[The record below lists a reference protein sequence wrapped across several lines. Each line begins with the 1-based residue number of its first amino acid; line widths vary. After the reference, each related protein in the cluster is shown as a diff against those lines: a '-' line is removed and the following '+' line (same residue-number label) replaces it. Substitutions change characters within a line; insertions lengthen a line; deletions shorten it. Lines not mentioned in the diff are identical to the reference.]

1 MANEA
6 GNNISNQREEEL
18 VQCLQSNDRRRF
30 TLVYDT
36 YSAALLNLIIH
47 WTKDL
52 EAAENLLQ
60 DVFVKAWR
68 NRDQYDSSRGRLF
81 TWLYNIARNCSIDYL
96 RSKVYKQGKTS
107 VLNINS
113 QLLLPTVNM
122 VFPDTVGLRNMI
134 NKLRHEEKKMI
145 ELKYFSGLTQ
155 QEIATMLN
163 IPIGT
168 VKTRINCAIKKL
180 RVIFTNDNKRTLRH
194 ISLN

>member
-18 VQCLQSNDRRRF
+18 VQCLQSNDRHRF
-30 TLVYDT
+30 ALVYDT

-47 WTKDL
+47 WSKDL

-60 DVFVKAWR
+60 DVFVKAWQ
-68 NRDQYDSSRGRLF
+68 NRDQYDSSKGRLF
-81 TWLYNIARNCSIDYL
+81 TWLYNIAKNCSIDYL
-96 RSKVYKQGKTS
+96 RSKVCKQGKTS

-113 QLLLPTVNM
+113 PLLLPTANM
-122 VFPDTVGLRNMI
+122 VLPDTIGLRNMI
-134 NKLRHEEKKMI
+134 NKLRQEEKKMI

-155 QEIATMLN
+155 QEIATALN

-168 VKTRINCAIKKL
+168 VKTRINSAIKKL
-180 RVIFTNDNKRTLRH
+180 RVIFISDNKRTLGY

>member
-180 RVIFTNDNKRTLRH
+180 RVIFTNDNKRTLGH